1 MGLIVF
7 NVKSFLSHVF
17 LFETL
22 SQKELEAFS
31 SFCTQVKIA
40 KGAALFDEGQF
51 VDAFYILAFG
61 KVKLFRLSPTGD
73 ENIIHIQSDGELIA
87 EAAIFDDERYP
98 ANSVAI
104 EESLLVKV
112 PAEQFEAML
121 KNNPELCFKI
131 MSSYAKRLR
140 LLTKKIQDLTAN
152 DIKGRLAN
160 FLLSQSYKDTVTLN
174 IPKKELAASLGTI
187 PETLSRTLQ
196 FFKKNGL
203 IEENK
208 DQIIIK
214 NPQALRDLVN

>member
-1 MGLIVF
+1 MF
-7 NVKSFLSHVF
+7 NIKSFLSHIF

-31 SFCTQVKIA
+31 SFCTQVKIP

-112 PAEQFEAML
+112 PAEQFKAML

-214 NPQALRDLVN
+214 DPQALRDLVN

>member
-73 ENIIHIQSDGELIA
+73 ENIIHIQSDSELIA

-112 PAEQFEAML
+112 PAEQFKAML

>member
-1 MGLIVF
+1 MF
-7 NVKSFLSHVF
+7 NIKSFLSHIF

-22 SQKELEAFS
+22 SQSELDEFA
-31 SFCTQVKIA
+31 SFCTQVKLP
-40 KGAALFDEGQF
+40 KGSTLFDEGQF
-51 VDAFYILAFG
+51 VDSFYILAFG
-61 KVKLFRLSPTGD
+61 RIKLFRLSPTGD
-73 ENIIHIQSDGELIA
+73 ENIIHIQGDGDLIA

-104 EESLLVKV
+104 EECLLVKV
-112 PAEQFEAML
+112 PSEQFKRML

-131 MSSYAKRLR
+131 MSAYAKRLR
-140 LLTKKIQDLTAN
+140 FLTKKIQDLTAN

-160 FLLSQSYKDTVTLN
+160 YLITHSYKNAVTLN

-208 DQIIIK
+208 EQILIK
-214 NPQALRDLVN
+214 NPQALKDLVN

>member
-1 MGLIVF
+1 MGLTVF
-7 NVKSFLSHVF
+7 NIKSFLSHIF

-22 SQKELEAFS
+22 SQKELESFT
-31 SFCTQVKIA
+31 SFCTQVKIP

-112 PAEQFEAML
+112 PAEQFKAML

-214 NPQALRDLVN
+214 DPQALRDLVN